1 MKIILLKER
10 NEWLATKLVAADSDM
25 MFAGVVAGNNP
36 GHVWADNAINPS
48 TAIVWSSGLEGFNFM
63 GSANNTFFNQSIASF
78 IDHDIIPF
86 LRDKKID
93 SFEFS
98 VDTDDWYPAIYQFI
112 GNRKIDESFQY
123 VYKSNLNNHESLC
136 LNHVVPY
143 QAVEIDQA
151 FALELMNGEMKNADF
166 LLTYIGQY
174 WGTLDNFLEKGY
186 GYAALTA
193 NKEVASLA
201 ISSAMYGSTHAIGV
215 ETLEDYQRQGLSSSL
230 VKLLLH
236 KFNEKQIIAWWDC
249 MESNIASQ
257 KTAEKA
263 GLCKTH
269 RYKINWFHF

>member
-1 MKIILLKER
+1 MKIILLEER
-10 NEWLATKLVAADSDM
+10 NEWLATKLVTADSDM
-25 MFAGVVAGNNP
+25 MFAGVVAGKNP
-36 GHVWADNAINPS
+36 GHVWADNAMNPS
-48 TAIVWSSGLEGFNFM
+48 SAIVWSSGLEGFNFM
-63 GSANNTFFNQSIASF
+63 GNARNTSFNQSIASF
-78 IDHDIIPF
+78 IDHEIIPF

-98 VDTDDWYPAIYQFI
+98 VDTDDWYPSIYQFI

-123 VYKSNLNNHESLC
+123 VYKSNFSNHKSLC
-136 LNHVVPY
+136 LNNLVPY

-166 LLTYIGQY
+166 LLSYIEQY
-174 WGTLDNFLEKGY
+174 WGTLDHFLEKGY
-186 GYAALTA
+186 GYVALTA

-201 ISSAMYGSTHAIGV
+201 ISSSMYGSTHAIGV
-215 ETLEDYQRQGLSSSL
+215 ETLENYQRQGLSSSL

-263 GLCKTH
+263 GLCKTD